1 MDLTSKCTCRKN
13 FIDLWY
19 TVFFKIQSQ
28 IFSKILHFC
37 SKDLLFFYQDRVYF
51 DTGFQ
56 NFFPISIFTK
66 VQNFTMVQ
74 KPNSLYFDAGFENL
88 FFMSIFNWL
97 QNITKV
103 PEARSQKEE
112 EEKEKIPHMW
122 ESIGHRPVW
131 GRCPAPLSTS
141 STTYSGRAREL
152 WIIWR
157 FCDYW

>member
-1 MDLTSKCTCRKN
+1 M
-13 FIDLWY
+13 
-19 TVFFKIQSQ
+19 
-28 IFSKILHFC
+28 
-37 SKDLLFFYQDRVYF
+37 FFYQDRVYF

-112 EEKEKIPHMW
+112 EEKEKIPIC
-122 ESIGHRPVW
+122 EK
-131 GRCPAPLSTS
+131 A
-141 STTYSGRAREL
+141 
-152 WIIWR
+152 
-157 FCDYW
+157 